1 MSAIRFGE
9 FELDGQTLELRKN
22 GRLQKIQQQP
32 ARILAFLIAHR
43 GEMVSRDQIKDA
55 IWGQDTFVDFE
66 QGLNF
71 CIRQIRLAL
80 ADRADEPRY
89 IETLPRLGYRFLAQ
103 VEGGAPVAAPPKTEK
118 NRIRIAVLPI
128 EALSGES
135 DDYFASGLTED
146 MISAL
151 SRIDPARLRIIAGP
165 RLTGAE
171 TPAEQIEHL
180 QREFNL
186 DYLLRGSVR
195 RSGDSIRVTAMLHD
209 VKDRSVMW
217 SEHYDRKA
225 VDLLAVQDDVTHRV
239 SQSLALELL
248 PESVSGARKYSRSSA
263 AYDAYLKGRF
273 FWHKMTPEAIRSSLH
288 YFNEALSIDP
298 EFAPAHAGLAD
309 CYAQMG
315 SIRVG
320 VMQPV
325 DALARARVHLDR
337 AFELDD
343 TLAEAHC
350 TLGLIKCWY
359 ELDWEGAERA
369 FQTAL
374 GLDPSQI
381 TALLWQSLYLTA
393 MGRHDEAIA
402 SVRRAKESEPLSV
415 GVNIYLGAAY
425 AFAGQYDLAIR
436 QLRQAIE
443 LEPGYYRSYF
453 FLGLTLNN
461 AERHLEA
468 IAVLE
473 DCRARN
479 PESVEVLA
487 FLAASHGSLGE
498 LATALNILE
507 QVKTAAS
514 RMDPSILVALVYAHL
529 KDAEHTFEWLTKA
542 VEGRSA
548 PIYIALI
555 QPVFDPFRSDPRFRV
570 FLDSIGLGHMWSDTP
585 SLTRPARCSG

>member
-1 MSAIRFGE
+1 MSGIRFGE

-43 GEMVSRDQIKDA
+43 GELVTREQIKSA

-80 ADRADEPRY
+80 ADRADEPHY

-103 VEGGAPVAAPPKTEK
+103 VEGVAPVAAAPKAER

-128 EALSGES
+128 EDLSGAT

-165 RLTGAE
+165 RLTGA
-171 TPAEQIEHL
+171 TPPAEQIDRL

-217 SEHYDRKA
+217 SEHYDRKP

-248 PESVSGARKYSRSSA
+248 PELATGVRKYSRSSA

-273 FWHKMTPEAIRSSLH
+273 FWHKMTTDAIRSSLH

-298 EFAPAHAGLAD
+298 DFAPAHAGLAD

-315 SIRVG
+315 SVRVG
-320 VMQPV
+320 VMQPI
-325 DALARARVHLDR
+325 DAVAQARIHLDR

-359 ELDWEGAERA
+359 DLDWDGAERE

-374 GLDPSQI
+374 SLDPSHI
-381 TALLWQSLYLTA
+381 TALLWQSLYLAA
-393 MGRHDEAIA
+393 MGRYDEAIA

-415 GVNIYLGAAY
+415 GVNVYLGVAF
-425 AFAGQYDLAIR
+425 AFAGQFDLAIR
-436 QLRQAIE
+436 QLQQAIE
-443 LEPGYYRSYF
+443 LDPSYYRSYF
-453 FLGLTLNN
+453 FLGLALSS
-461 AERHLEA
+461 AERHQEA
-468 IAVLE
+468 KAAFDYALL
-473 DCRARN
+473 RN
-479 PESVEVLA
+479 PDSVETVA
-487 FLAASHGSLGE
+487 FLAATHASLGE
-498 LATALNILE
+498 RTKALE
-507 QVKTAAS
+507 MADQVNAS
-514 RMDPSILVALVYAHL
+514 SNRMDPSILLALVYAHL
-529 KDAEHTFEWLTKA
+529 GDAAQVFHWLTMA
-542 VEGRSA
+542 VKNKSA
-548 PIYIALI
+548 PVYIALL
-555 QPVFDPFRSDPRFRV
+555 QPCFDPFKSDPRFRS
-570 FLDSIGLGHMWSDTP
+570 FLDSIGLGRLWPDGLP
-585 SLTRPARCSG
+585 LKRRA